1 MIRRVRRLSGRV
13 RTHARRV
20 YRSSVTIACADGPAY
35 AATERG
41 WPMGVRPAPVGGR
54 TMATTVRPRV
64 DDEVFLLAEV
74 AQLYYA
80 DDLTQDQ
87 IAQQLSVSRSAVSR
101 MLKEARERG
110 LVEIRV
116 HHPLQTSPEL
126 ERELVGR
133 FELTDA
139 VVLRSAPSGFDHD
152 AAGDAAEETAH
163 KVGAL
168 GARYLQRH
176 LEPQAIL
183 AVGWG
188 SAVLAVVS
196 SGYLRRMPGVSIV
209 QAMGSTGN
217 TSPDLDGI
225 QIVARL
231 ARISGGQPYF
241 LHAPMVV
248 ADAAVRTGLLRDQHL
263 RKTLEMVRRA
273 SVFVFSVGVIGDRSG
288 LYRSGYLTETDLEV
302 LRGQG
307 IVGEIA
313 GIYFDLDGQVRQLEI
328 NERMIAAPAEVI
340 QTIPT
345 RVGVSFGE
353 VKAVANLGAIRSGL
367 LNVLITD
374 EPTARSML
382 RHA

>member
-1 MIRRVRRLSGRV
+1 
-13 RTHARRV
+13 
-20 YRSSVTIACADGPAY
+20 
-35 AATERG
+35 
-41 WPMGVRPAPVGGR
+41 
-54 TMATTVRPRV
+54 MATARATV

-116 HHPLQTSPEL
+116 HHPLQTSAEL

-133 FELTDA
+133 LGLTDA
-139 VVLRSAPSGFDHD
+139 VVLRSAPSGFDL
-152 AAGDAAEETAH
+152 DAAEETAH

-176 LEPQAIL
+176 LEPSATL

-225 QIVARL
+225 HIVARL

-273 SVFVFSVGVIGDRSG
+273 SMFVFSVGVIGDRSG
-288 LYRSGYLTETDLEV
+288 LYRSGYLTGTDLEM

-313 GIYFDLDGQVRQLEI
+313 GIYFDLEGQVRRLEI
-328 NERMIAAPAEVI
+328 NERMIAASAEVI
-340 QTIPT
+340 ATIPT

-353 VKAVANLGAIRSGL
+353 VKAQANLGAIRSGL

-374 EPTARSML
+374 EPTARTML
-382 RHA
+382 G

>member
-1 MIRRVRRLSGRV
+1 MP
-13 RTHARRV
+13 T
-20 YRSSVTIACADGPAY
+20 Y
-35 AATERG
+35 AATTRRG
-41 WPMGVRPAPVGGR
+41 PTTAKPTRGVTCEV
-54 TMATTVRPRV
+54 MATTARSMV

-80 DDLTQDQ
+80 DDLTQGQ

-101 MLKEARERG
+101 MLKEARKRG

-126 ERELVGR
+126 ERELQAR
-133 FELTDA
+133 FRLGDA
-139 VVLRSAPSGFDHD
+139 VVLRSAPSGFDLD
-152 AAGDAAEETAH
+152 VTEETAH

-168 GARYLQRH
+168 AARYIQRH
-176 LEPQAIL
+176 LEPTGIL
-183 AVGWG
+183 ALGWG

-248 ADAAVRTGLLRDQHL
+248 ADATVRTGLLRDQHL

-273 SVFVFSVGVIGDRSG
+273 SMFVCSVGGIDDRSG
-288 LYRSGYLTETDLEV
+288 LYRSGYLTEMDLEV

-313 GIYFDLDGQVRQLEI
+313 GIYFDRDGQVRPLEI
-328 NERMIAAPAEVI
+328 NERMIAASAEVI
-340 QTIPT
+340 ATIPT

-353 VKAVANLGAIRSGL
+353 LKAQANLGAIRSGL

-374 EPTARSML
+374 EPTATLML
-382 RHA
+382 G